1 MTQTLAAHIDRSW
14 RCFATALGF
23 SLFALCALA
32 VGLVIAPAA
41 RLCSANRALAQRR
54 VRRSVK
60 ATCRG
65 FIALLGG
72 LRLIDYR
79 IVHAERL
86 QRPGSLVLA
95 NHPTLLDALFLLAT
109 VPDAVCV
116 AKGGLATH
124 PVTRSAIRAAGFI
137 AAPSPRRAIAAAS
150 EALENGQSVILFPE
164 GTRSTP
170 GQAVRLRRNGA
181 MIAVMSRAPVVPVC
195 IRCEP
200 PTLLKGSPWYRV
212 PPRRPCFTFTVEVP
226 WQDDTKDTS
235 MPAII
240 ELNRRL
246 ETLFN
251 HDLAKDEFAHDERAG
266 T

>member
-1 MTQTLAAHIDRSW
+1 MLVILAAGIDRSW
-14 RCFATALGF
+14 RYFATALGF
-23 SLFALCALA
+23 TLFALCALG
-32 VGLVIAPAA
+32 VGLVIAPLA
-41 RLCSANRALAQRR
+41 RLCSGNRALAQRR

-65 FIALLGG
+65 FITLLKG

-79 IVHAERL
+79 FIHAERL

-109 VPDAVCV
+109 APDAICV
-116 AKGGLATH
+116 AKGGLANH
-124 PVTRSAIRAAGFI
+124 FVTRSVIRAAGFI
-137 AAPSPRRAIAAAS
+137 ADPNPRRVIAAAS

-164 GTRSTP
+164 GTRSIP
-170 GQAVRLRRNGA
+170 GQPIRLRRNGA
-181 MIAVMSRAPVVPVC
+181 MIAAMSRAPIIPVR

-212 PPRRPCFTFTVEVP
+212 PPRRPSFTFDVGRLV
-226 WQDDTKDTS
+226 QHDDSENMS
-235 MPAII
+235 MPAVD

-246 ETLFN
+246 EIHFIN
-251 HDLAKDEFAHDERAG
+251 AV
-266 T
+266 

>member
-1 MTQTLAAHIDRSW
+1 MVLTLTAGIDRGW

-32 VGLVIAPAA
+32 VGLAIAPLA
-41 RLCSANRALAQRR
+41 RLCSANRAQSQRR

-65 FIALLGG
+65 FIALLKG

-79 IVHAERL
+79 FVHAERL
-86 QRPGSLVLA
+86 QLPGSLVLA
-95 NHPTLLDALFLLAT
+95 NHPTLLDALFLLAS

-116 AKGGLATH
+116 AKGGLANH
-124 PVTRSAIRAAGFI
+124 PVTRSVIRAAGFI
-137 AAPSPRRAIAAAS
+137 ADPNPRRAIAAVG

-170 GQAVRLRRNGA
+170 GQPVRLRRNGA
-181 MIAVMSRAPVVPVC
+181 MIAVMRRAPVIPVR

-200 PTLLKGSPWYRV
+200 PTLLKGSPWYHV
-212 PPRRPCFTFTVEVP
+212 PAQRPCFTFEVGTAI
-226 WQDDTKDTS
+226 QEDTETPS

-251 HDLAKDEFAHDERAG
+251 HDAAKDDIAHDERAG